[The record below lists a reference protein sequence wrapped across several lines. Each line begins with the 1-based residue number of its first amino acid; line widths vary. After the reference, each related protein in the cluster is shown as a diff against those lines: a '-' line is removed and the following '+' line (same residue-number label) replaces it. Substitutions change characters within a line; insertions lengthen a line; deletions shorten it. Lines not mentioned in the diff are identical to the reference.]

1 MKEVVLGIDLGTSS
15 IKVIAVNQQGDVIES
30 KNASLSLIQE
40 QSGYSEQDPEAW
52 FQATK
57 KAIIALMSS
66 SKMKDYDVKGISF
79 SGQMHGLVIVD
90 KDGHVLRN
98 AILWNDTRNSEQC
111 RQIIDKF
118 GHRVNENPVLEGFTL
133 PKMLWVQQHEPNIWK
148 NVDYFMLPKDYLRYR
163 LTGNIH
169 MEYSDAASTL
179 LLSPKTNQWTKD
191 LGDTFEMGD
200 IYPSLVTSHAFTGNI
215 LPSIA
220 EELGLNEDVATF
232 AGAGDNACGAIG
244 AGVIHDKETLCSIG
258 TSGVILNVEHQSVT
272 EYDDNLHFFNHAIP
286 ETYYAMGVTL
296 AAGYSLNWLKNT
308 FFEEES
314 FDQLIQWAGQSTIG
328 ANGLLFAPYLA
339 GERTP
344 YGDASIRG
352 SFIGISGQHT
362 KADFV
367 RAVIEGITYSLYDS
381 IQLIRQAG
389 NEINTVIS
397 IGGGAKSDF
406 WLQLQADVFNTSVK
420 KLKHEEGPSMGA
432 AIIAAY
438 GLGWYQSFEDCVNDF
453 IKVENIFKP
462 NMDKHK
468 QYEYYHNIYKD
479 IYTHTKDIT
488 AKLIK

>member
-30 KNASLSLIQE
+30 ENAPLSLIQE

-57 KAIIALMSS
+57 KAILALMSS
-66 SKMKDYDVKGISF
+66 SKMEGYVVKGMSF

-90 KDGHVLRN
+90 KEGHVLRN

-133 PKMLWVQQHEPNIWK
+133 PKMLWVQQQEPEIWK
-148 NVDYFMLPKDYLRYR
+148 NVDYFMLPKDYLRFR

-191 LGDTFEMGD
+191 LGDTFEIGD
-200 IYPSLVTSHAFTGNI
+200 IYPPLVDSHAFTGNV
-215 LPSIA
+215 LPTIA

-232 AGAGDNACGAIG
+232 AGGGDNACGAIG

-272 EYDDNLHFFNHAIP
+272 EYDNNLHFFNHAIP
-286 ETYYAMGVTL
+286 QTYYAMGVTL
-296 AAGYSLNWLKNT
+296 AAGYSFNWLKHT

-314 FDQLIQWAGQSTIG
+314 FDQLIQLASQSTIG

-344 YGDASIRG
+344 HGDATIRG

-367 RAVIEGITYSLYDS
+367 RAVIEGIMYSLYDS

-438 GLGWYQSFEDCVNDF
+438 GLGWYQTFEECVNDF
-453 IKVENIFKP
+453 IQVENVFKP
-462 NMDKHK
+462 NTDKHQ

-479 IYTHTKDIT
+479 MYKHTKDMT